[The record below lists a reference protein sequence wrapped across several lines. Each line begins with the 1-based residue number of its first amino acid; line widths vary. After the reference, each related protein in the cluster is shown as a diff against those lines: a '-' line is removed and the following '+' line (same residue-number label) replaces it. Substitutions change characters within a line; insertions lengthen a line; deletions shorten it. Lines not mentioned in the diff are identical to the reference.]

1 MFHVSVIGQRL
12 NDGIP
17 FCTICHDVSLHRAL
31 RAFEEEFP
39 NAQILSFH
47 ACNIQGGNYEVRK
60 HTTTRNPQ

>member
-1 MFHVSVIGQRL
+1 MYHVSVIGQRL

-17 FCTICHDVSLHRAL
+17 FCSICHVESLHRAL
-31 RAFEEEFP
+31 RSFEEEFP

-60 HTTTRNPQ
+60 HTTIRNPQ

>member
-12 NDGIP
+12 CDGVP
-17 FCTICHDVSLHRAL
+17 FCTICHGESLHRAL
-31 RAFEEEFP
+31 RSFEEEFP